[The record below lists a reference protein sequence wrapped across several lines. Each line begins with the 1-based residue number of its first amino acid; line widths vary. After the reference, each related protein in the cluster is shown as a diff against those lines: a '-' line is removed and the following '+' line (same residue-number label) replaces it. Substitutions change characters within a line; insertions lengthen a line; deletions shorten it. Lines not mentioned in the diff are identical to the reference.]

1 MKKDKE
7 SSGEDNDLSEIEDYV
22 SDEEI
27 PMNTSSDDQ
36 EELLQ
41 IEEIKEK

>member
-1 MKKDKE
+1 MKQVKKDKE

-27 PMNTSSDDQ
+27 P
-36 EELLQ
+36 
-41 IEEIKEK
+41 